1 MVHAAAVFT
10 SNGLL
15 DAATGNALGTTELFF
30 TRVDSGA
37 TLANSVA
44 VGADFVD
51 FTDLGPLTIGNE
63 ARTANNATGGDQFQE
78 ALLGSIDEVRISS
91 VARGADEF
99 IFSAVP
105 EPSSLALLGLGA
117 VVGLARRRKS

>member
-1 MVHAAAVFT
+1 M
-10 SNGLL
+10 
-15 DAATGNALGTTELFF
+15 FF

-37 TLANSVA
+37 TLANSVGSA
-44 VGADFVD
+44 SDLVD

-63 ARTANNATGGDQFQE
+63 ARTLNNATGGDLFTE
-78 ALLGSIDEVRISS
+78 PLLGSIDEVRISS
-91 VARGADEF
+91 VARSADDF
-99 IFSAVP
+99 IFSAIP